1 MSTDT
6 GPRAL
11 VVDDQRVN
19 QLLAQHLLQQLGF
32 VVELADDGEQAVLA
46 VQTGGFDLVL
56 MDLQM
61 PTMDG
66 WQATRLI
73 RQWEQQ
79 QAKTRIPI
87 IALTAY
93 SESASREHE
102 LSVGIDGYLPKP
114 LTLKALQTALLE
126 TRPNLPVA
134 DSSPG
139 NGPKY
144 SPVSRQR
151 MLARLGHDEA
161 ALQDMVKAFR
171 IDLRKCL
178 NQTWQGMQSQDWALV
193 DAQAHG
199 LKGLLSSMT
208 AEAAAADARALE
220 LAARAGDAVGA
231 KAAFSELS
239 GSAKLAFD
247 AVKTW

>member
-19 QLLAQHLLQQLGF
+19 QLLARHLLQQLGF
-32 VVELADDGEQAVLA
+32 VVGLADDGEQAVSA

-61 PTMDG
+61 PNMDG

-73 RQWEQQ
+73 RQWERQ

-93 SESASREHE
+93 SESTVGEND
-102 LSVGIDGYLPKP
+102 LSMGIDGYLSKP
-114 LTLKALQTALLE
+114 LTLQALQTALLG
-126 TRPNLPVA
+126 TRPDLPVA
-134 DSSPG
+134 DSSPE
-139 NGPKY
+139 N

-151 MLARLGHDEA
+151 LLARLGHDEA
-161 ALQDMVKAFR
+161 ALQEMVKAFR

-178 NQTWQGMQSQDWALV
+178 NQTWQGMQSQDWAV
-193 DAQAHG
+193 VCAQAHG

-231 KAAFSELS
+231 TAAFSTLS
-239 GSAKLAFD
+239 ESAKLTFD
-247 AVKTW
+247 AVRSW